1 MDSKKNIRKLI
12 DEMLDRASEE
22 QLQTLWYFLKSFL
35 GKREGSDT

>member
-1 MDSKKNIRKLI
+1 MDSKKNIRKII

-35 GKREGSDT
+35 GKREGDDT